1 MESPVASCNAVLV
14 LLCGLPGAGKSTLAR
29 SVASALGSHGEIQS
43 KFAAETGSEPRVKI
57 VSFDEVEERIAE
69 ELADGASVDAE
80 ELQLEAW
87 RRSRKEATHEVECA
101 LRDGANVVV
110 VDDNL
115 YYRSMRY
122 TFCQL
127 ARRLRIGL
135 CMLFLD
141 CDPAEARRRNAA
153 RTPVERVPDE
163 VIARME
169 SRLERP
175 DAVVHKWERHS
186 VVLSAASSAVTNEP
200 HAAIAAL
207 LAAWHDPRLEE
218 EQRECAE
225 AAAAKDRARNRESLL
240 HAADLALRGAVAAEM
255 GRAAAAG
262 LSASHAHPRCRP
274 IEPPMHAGLGSAA
287 FAGCARAD
295 SCVCFPGKAD
305 LKQRSAACAA
315 ARSRALAAARAEVGT
330 GGLDEVLQVFRDA
343 MGVEGE

>member
-1 MESPVASCNAVLV
+1 MESPVASRSAVLV

-29 SVASALGSHGEIQS
+29 SVATALGSHGEIQS
-43 KFAAETGSEPRVKI
+43 KFSAETGSEPRVTI
-57 VSFDEVEERIAE
+57 VSFDEVEQRIAE
-69 ELADGASVDAE
+69 ELADGASADAE

-87 RRSRKEATHEVECA
+87 RQSRKEATHEVECA

-122 TFCQL
+122 SFCQL

-163 VIARME
+163 VIARMD

-175 DAVVHKWERHS
+175 DAAVHKWERHS
-186 VVLSAASSAVTNEP
+186 VVLSAASSAVTDEP

-225 AAAAKDRARNRESLL
+225 AAAAEDRARNRESLL

-262 LSASHAHPRCRP
+262 LSASHA
-274 IEPPMHAGLGSAA
+274 PPPDAGPASLLGM
-287 FAGCARAD
+287 
-295 SCVCFPGKAD
+295 
-305 LKQRSAACAA
+305 QAA
-315 ARSRALAAARAEVGT
+315 ALQRWRVARVLIRAGVSQARPT
-330 GGLDEVLQVFRDA
+330 
-343 MGVEGE
+343 